1 MLNLIFIH
9 GLISSGQGFKG
20 KFFRKIL
27 PSCLTP
33 DFVGTEEEKINQLKK
48 ILANKKPWI
57 IVGSSYGG
65 FMGTFYTC
73 QYPDR
78 VTLLILLAPVLTHPQ
93 LHSCRSVDVPVVL
106 YHGKNDNIVPI
117 DATRKRAEELFT
129 NLTYYLVDDD
139 HMLHATV
146 KSIDWSQYF
155 NII

>member
-1 MLNLIFIH
+1 MPNLIFIH

-20 KFFRKIL
+20 NFFRKIL

-33 DFVGTEEEKINQLKK
+33 DFVGTEEEKINQLNK
-48 ILANKKPWI
+48 ILANKEPWI

-78 VTLLILLAPVLTHPQ
+78 VTLLILLAPVLTHLKLYPY
-93 LHSCRSVDVPVVL
+93 RSIDVPVIL

-117 DATRKRAEELFT
+117 EATRKRAEELFT
-129 NLTYYLVDDD
+129 NLIYHLVDDD

-155 NII
+155 NIT